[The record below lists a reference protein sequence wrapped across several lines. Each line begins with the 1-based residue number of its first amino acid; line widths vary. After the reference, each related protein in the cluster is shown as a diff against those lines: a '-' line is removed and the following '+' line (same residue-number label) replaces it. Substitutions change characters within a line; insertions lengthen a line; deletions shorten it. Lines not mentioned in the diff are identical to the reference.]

1 MPVSILF
8 SEMTNV
14 SFKQFK
20 TAYQKLLEII
30 VFLNVVALSGV
41 IIIGFMSRLLGSP
54 FSWYDEVAS
63 VGLAWLTYYGAALAA
78 AKGAHITCP
87 SIINMAPPS
96 IRLPVALL
104 AEAITAAFF
113 VLLAYT
119 GYQVVLILDGST
131 LISLTDVS
139 LQFTQ
144 SVIPIGSALFIIAQL
159 LRLPEVIESARG
171 AGFVDHELEEAGIH
185 ADTPSAEDGIA
196 TDGRSTGRT

>member
-1 MPVSILF
+1 MSL
-8 SEMTNV
+8 
-14 SFKQFK
+14 KQFK
-20 TAYQKLLEII
+20 AAYQKLLEII

-87 SIINMAPPS
+87 SIINIAPPS
-96 IRLPVALL
+96 IRLPVALV

-119 GYQVVLILDGST
+119 GYQVVSILEGST
-131 LISLTDVS
+131 LVSLTSVS

-144 SVIPIGSALFIIAQL
+144 SVIPIGSALFIIAQV

-171 AGFVDHELEEAGIH
+171 AGFVDHELEEAGINPD
-185 ADTPSAEDGIA
+185 AAREDDPVETETSISRA
-196 TDGRSTGRT
+196 SGRA

>member
-1 MPVSILF
+1 MSL
-8 SEMTNV
+8 
-14 SFKQFK
+14 KQFK
-20 TAYQKLLEII
+20 AAYQRLLEII

-41 IIIGFMSRLLGSP
+41 IIVGFMSRLLGSP

-87 SIINMAPPS
+87 SIINMAPPA

-119 GYQVVLILDGST
+119 GYQVVMILDGST
-131 LISLTDVS
+131 LVSLTNVS
-139 LQFTQ
+139 LQLTQ
-144 SVIPIGSALFIIAQL
+144 SVIPIGSALFIIAQV
-159 LRLPEVIESARG
+159 LRLPEVIESAREK
-171 AGFVDHELEEAGIH
+171 GFVDHELEEAGIH
-185 ADTPSAEDGIA
+185 PDAPGEDPDIDTKRRA
-196 TDGRSTGRT
+196 TGRA

>member
-1 MPVSILF
+1 MSL
-8 SEMTNV
+8 
-14 SFKQFK
+14 KQFK
-20 TAYQKLLEII
+20 AAYQKLLEII

-119 GYQVVLILDGST
+119 GYQVVSILEGST
-131 LISLTDVS
+131 LVSLTSVS

-144 SVIPIGSALFIIAQL
+144 SVIPIGSALFIIAQV

-171 AGFVDHELEEAGIH
+171 AGFVDHELEEAGINPD
-185 ADTPSAEDGIA
+185 AAREDDPVETETSISRA
-196 TDGRSTGRT
+196 SGRA

>member
-1 MPVSILF
+1 MSLKK
-8 SEMTNV
+8 
-14 SFKQFK
+14 FKS
-20 TAYQKLLEII
+20 AYMRLLEII

-41 IIIGFMSRLLGSP
+41 IIVGFMSRLLGSP

-87 SIINMAPPS
+87 SIINMAPPA

-119 GYQVVLILDGST
+119 GYQVVMILEGST

-139 LQFTQ
+139 LQLTQ
-144 SVIPIGSALFIIAQL
+144 SVIPIGSTLFIIAQI

-185 ADTPSAEDGIA
+185 SDTSGEDQSNDADNRA
-196 TDGRSTGRT
+196 TGRA

>member
-1 MPVSILF
+1 MSL
-8 SEMTNV
+8 
-14 SFKQFK
+14 KQLK
-20 TAYQKLLEII
+20 AAYQKLLEII

-119 GYQVVLILDGST
+119 GYQVVTILEGST
-131 LISLTDVS
+131 LVSLTSVS
-139 LQFTQ
+139 LQITQ
-144 SVIPIGSALFIIAQL
+144 SVIPIGSALFIIAQI

-171 AGFVDHELEEAGIH
+171 AGFVDHELEEAGIN
-185 ADTPSAEDGIA
+185 PSSVREESSVETGTRNNQAS
-196 TDGRSTGRT
+196 GRV

>member
-1 MPVSILF
+1 MSL
-8 SEMTNV
+8 
-14 SFKQFK
+14 KQFK
-20 TAYQKLLEII
+20 AAYQKLLEII
-30 VFLNVVALSGV
+30 VFLNVVALTGV

-87 SIINMAPPS
+87 SIINMTPPS

-119 GYQVVLILDGST
+119 GYQVVTILEGST
-131 LISLTDVS
+131 LVSLTSVS
-139 LQFTQ
+139 LQITQ
-144 SVIPIGSALFIIAQL
+144 SVIPIGSALFIIAQI

-171 AGFVDHELEEAGIH
+171 AGFVDHELEEAGIN
-185 ADTPSAEDGIA
+185 PSSVREESSVETGTRNNQAS
-196 TDGRSTGRT
+196 GRA